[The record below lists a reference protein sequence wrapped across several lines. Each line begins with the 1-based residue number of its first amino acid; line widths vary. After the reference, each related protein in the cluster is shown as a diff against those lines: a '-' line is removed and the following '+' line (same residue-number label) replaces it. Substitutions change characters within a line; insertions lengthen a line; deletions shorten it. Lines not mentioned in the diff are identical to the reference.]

1 MDSHPNGTRVLLQT
15 QSPLFKLPGELRNR
29 IYELALTPEA
39 PIVNPTW
46 DTTIHPQHQQ
56 IPSMGMALLRAC
68 RATYLET
75 NDSVSLKKGEFIFTR
90 VAHIQSFFSR
100 LSLAQ
105 ASHVRHITIDLRE
118 AASGDTTLQS
128 DQSTIVANEWIHYF
142 CCTRGAHMMGAWCAD
157 LGTLKSDVPHLRS
170 LCLDLTKWQPNHAGS
185 RIGGWRYLQTL
196 LRKIRDLD
204 SLTLKGKCLDSSFWS
219 SQPVPWSL
227 ELWFSPAFDKDETA
241 LIDLVGQTVRLAGE
255 TETRLIEWRTLEGVT
270 QLKVHVD
277 ELHNIR
283 PLTSCGTSLSQG
295 GRMSWDAFVEFKDDQ
310 TELVKKRKASLSA
323 SNIIWNPALS
333 VQA

>member
-1 MDSHPNGTRVLLQT
+1 MDSHPNGSRVLPQT
-15 QSPLFKLPGELRNR
+15 QSPLFKLPGELRNW

-46 DTTIHPQHQQ
+46 ETTIHPQHQQ

-118 AASGDTTLQS
+118 AASEDTTLQRE
-128 DQSTIVANEWIHYF
+128 QSTIVANEWIHYF

-170 LCLDLTKWQPNHAGS
+170 LCLDLTNWQPNHAGS
-185 RIGGWRYLQTL
+185 RI
-196 LRKIRDLD
+196 
-204 SLTLKGKCLDSSFWS
+204 
-219 SQPVPWSL
+219 VPWSL
-227 ELWFSPAFDKDETA
+227 GLWFSPAFDKDQTA
-241 LIDLVGQTVRLAGE
+241 LIDLAEQTVRLAGE

-270 QLKVHVD
+270 RLKVHVD

-323 SNIIWNPALS
+323 SNIIWNSALS